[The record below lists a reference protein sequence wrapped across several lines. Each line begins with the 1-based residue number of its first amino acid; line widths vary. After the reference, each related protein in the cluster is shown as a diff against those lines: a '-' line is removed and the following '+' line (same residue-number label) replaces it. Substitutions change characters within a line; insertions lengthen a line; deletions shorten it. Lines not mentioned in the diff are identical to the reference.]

1 MSKNSCAAAK
11 KQRSCV
17 FANDVTRVDPLSRFH
32 ACMKRCLRRST
43 KGAPFHEQKG
53 AAQQRKSSK
62 AAFFANDMT
71 RANWANQLR
80 TQKTAAGKTCRQQ
93 FFMFLIEIRAAYIMP
108 MPPAPPAGI
117 AGVSSLMLAT
127 TDSVVSSVL
136 ATLVA
141 FCRALLVT
149 FAGSRIPASIIF
161 T

>member
-1 MSKNSCAAAK
+1 
-11 KQRSCV
+11 
-17 FANDVTRVDPLSRFH
+17 
-32 ACMKRCLRRST
+32 MKRCLRRST

-62 AAFFANDMT
+62 AAFFANAMA
-71 RANWANQLR
+71 RVNWANQLR

>member
-1 MSKNSCAAAK
+1 MLVEIYEGSAISWA
-11 KQRSCV
+11 
-17 FANDVTRVDPLSRFH
+17 
-32 ACMKRCLRRST
+32 
-43 KGAPFHEQKG
+43 KG
-53 AAQQRKSSK
+53 AAQQRKSSE
-62 AAFFANDMT
+62 AAFFANDVT
-71 RANWANQLR
+71 RANWVNQLR

-93 FFMFLIEIRAAYIMP
+93 FFIFLIKVCAAYIIP

-127 TDSVVSSVL
+127 TDSVVSNVL